1 MKAPKKPNTKVTSLN
16 NDFVIESQQQAFV
29 AKQQR
34 STRLVHRRRLLAIFA
49 IFILCL
55 IFFGVQIMRAQNTN
69 RQLQAQVTQ
78 QQKALREVQSTKQN
92 LKVQVDQLHDDDYLN
107 KLIRYKYDYSKNGEI
122 IFSLPENG
130 GITKDANPKN

>member
-1 MKAPKKPNTKVTSLN
+1 MQAPRQPNTKVTSLH
-16 NDFVIESQQQAFV
+16 NDFVIESQQQAAV
-29 AKQQR
+29 AQQKR
-34 STRLVHRRRLLAIFA
+34 RIRLVHRRRMLAILAIFVVGV
-49 IFILCL
+49 

-69 RQLQAQVTQ
+69 RQLQAQVAQ
-78 QQKALREVQSTKQN
+78 QQKKLQQVQSTKQD

>member
-1 MKAPKKPNTKVTSLN
+1 MQAPKQPKTKVTSLN
-16 NDFVIESQQQAFV
+16 NDFVIESQQQAV
-29 AKQQR
+29 LAKQKR
-34 STRLVHRRRLLAIFA
+34 RIRLVHRRRILAILAIFVA
-49 IFILCL
+49 CVV
-55 IFFGVQIMRAQNTN
+55 FFGVQIMHAQSTN
-69 RQLQAQVTQ
+69 RQLQAQVA
-78 QQKALREVQSTKQN
+78 QQKKALQSVQSTKQN